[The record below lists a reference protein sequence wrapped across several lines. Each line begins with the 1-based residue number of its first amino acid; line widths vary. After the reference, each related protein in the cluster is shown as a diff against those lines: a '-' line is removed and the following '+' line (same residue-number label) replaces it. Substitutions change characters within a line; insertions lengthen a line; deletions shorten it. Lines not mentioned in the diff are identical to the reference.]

1 MTGLVI
7 VYKTERAGIRECTLE
22 NVRKDLRYYLKHC
35 KIELNNYV
43 KYVKNSQQRRT
54 AMDIKRDKYL
64 NDLKNRMH
72 NGMIKVVTGIRRCG
86 KSYLIFNIFKNY
98 LLEQGVTESHIIS
111 IELDQRK
118 NRKYRDP
125 DAILDFIE
133 SCITDKEQYYVLLD
147 EVQMLNEFEE
157 VLNSLL
163 HIRNADIYVTGS
175 NSKFLSK
182 DVITEFRGRGDE
194 VYVYPL
200 TFKEFMQ
207 SYEGDMYH
215 GWAEYMV
222 YGGLPL
228 TVTMKTQEQK
238 IQYLTKLFDETYL
251 KDIIERH
258 HIEKSQELEDL
269 VNVLASAIGSLTNVP
284 KIEAAFKSVMQSNI
298 SANTIRQYIEYLE
311 DAFVINKANRYN
323 VKGRKYIGTPV
334 KYYFEDVG
342 LRNARLGFRQ
352 IEETHIMEN
361 IIYNE
366 LRNRGYSVDVGV
378 VEKRGINKDGKAKRT
393 QLEIDFVANL
403 GSKRYYIQS
412 AFHMP
417 TEEKQRQ
424 EKDSL
429 IQVNDSFKK
438 IIVVKDVINVTRD
451 EVGITTMSIYDFL
464 LKENSLE
471 L

>member
-1 MTGLVI
+1 
-7 VYKTERAGIRECTLE
+7 
-22 NVRKDLRYYLKHC
+22 
-35 KIELNNYV
+35 
-43 KYVKNSQQRRT
+43 
-54 AMDIKRDKYL
+54 MDIKRDKYL
-64 NDLKNRMH
+64 NDLLNRMH

-86 KSYLIFNIFKNY
+86 KSYLLFNIFKNY
-98 LLEQGVTESHIIS
+98 LLEQGVPVSHIIT

-118 NRKYRDP
+118 NKKYRDP
-125 DAILDFIE
+125 DTILEYIE
-133 SCITDKEQYYVLLD
+133 SLIEDDEQYYIMLD
-147 EVQMLNEFEE
+147 EVQMLQEFEE

-194 VYVYPL
+194 IHIYPL
-200 TFKEFMQ
+200 TFKEFMEA
-207 SYEGDMYH
+207 YDGDMYR
-215 GWAEYMV
+215 GWAEYVV

-228 TVTMKTQEQK
+228 TVTMKTEEQK
-238 IQYLTKLFDETYL
+238 INYLTNLFKETYL

-258 HIEKSQELEDL
+258 HIEKTQELEDL
-269 VNVLASAIGSLTNVP
+269 VNILASAIGSLTNPP
-284 KIEAAFKSVMQSNI
+284 KIEATFKSAIQSTI
-298 SANTIRQYIEYLE
+298 SLNTIRQYIEYLE
-311 DAFVINKANRYN
+311 DAFIINKANRYN
-323 VKGRKYIGTPV
+323 VKGRKYIGTPL

-352 IEETHIMEN
+352 VEETHLMEN

-366 LRNRGYSVDVGV
+366 LRSRGYSVDVGV
-378 VEKRGINKDGKAKRT
+378 VEKRGKDENGKEYKN

-412 AFHMP
+412 AFSMP
-417 TEEKQRQ
+417 TEEKCIQ
-424 EKDSL
+424 EKASL
-429 IQVNDSFKK
+429 VNVNDSFKK

-451 EVGITTMSIYDFL
+451 EDGITTMSIYDFL

>member
-1 MTGLVI
+1 MCNKG
-7 VYKTERAGIRECTLE
+7 EGHM
-22 NVRKDLRYYLKHC
+22 N
-35 KIELNNYV
+35 
-43 KYVKNSQQRRT
+43 
-54 AMDIKRDKYL
+54 IKRDKYL
-64 NDLKNRMH
+64 NDLINRMH

-86 KSYLIFNIFKNY
+86 KSYLLFNIFKNY
-98 LLEQGVTESHIIS
+98 LLEHGVITSHIIT

-118 NRKYRDP
+118 NKKYRDP
-125 DAILDFIE
+125 DTILDYIE
-133 SCITDKEQYYVLLD
+133 SLIEDDEQYYIMLD
-147 EVQMLNEFEE
+147 EVQMLQEFEE

-194 VYVYPL
+194 IHIYPL
-200 TFKEFMQ
+200 TFKEFMEV
-207 SYEGDMYH
+207 YDGDMYR
-215 GWAEYMV
+215 GWAEYVV

-228 TVTMKTQEQK
+228 TVTMKTEEQK
-238 IQYLTKLFDETYL
+238 ISYLTNLFKETYL

-258 HIEKSQELEDL
+258 HIEKTQELEDL
-269 VNVLASAIGSLTNVP
+269 VNILASAIGSLTNPP
-284 KIEAAFKSVMQSNI
+284 KIEATFKSAIQSTI
-298 SANTIRQYIEYLE
+298 SLNTIRQYIEHLE
-311 DAFVINKANRYN
+311 DAFIINKANRYN
-323 VKGRKYIGTPV
+323 VKGRKYIGTPL

-352 IEETHIMEN
+352 VEETHLMEN

-366 LRNRGYSVDVGV
+366 LRSRGYTVDVGV
-378 VEKRGINKDGKAKRT
+378 VEKRGTDENGKEYKN

-412 AFHMP
+412 AFSMP
-417 TEEKQRQ
+417 TEEKRIQ
-424 EKDSL
+424 EKASL
-429 IQVNDSFKK
+429 VNVNDSFKK
-438 IIVVKDVINVTRD
+438 IIVVKDVVNVTRD
-451 EVGITTMSIYDFL
+451 EDGITTMSIYDFL

>member
-1 MTGLVI
+1 
-7 VYKTERAGIRECTLE
+7 
-22 NVRKDLRYYLKHC
+22 
-35 KIELNNYV
+35 
-43 KYVKNSQQRRT
+43 
-54 AMDIKRDKYL
+54 MDIKRDKYL
-64 NDLKNRMH
+64 NDLINRMH

-86 KSYLIFNIFKNY
+86 KSYLLFNIFKNY
-98 LLEQGVTESHIIS
+98 LLEHGVASSHIIT

-118 NRKYRDP
+118 NKKYRDP
-125 DAILDFIE
+125 DTILDYIE
-133 SCITDKEQYYVLLD
+133 SLIEDDEQYYIMLD
-147 EVQMLNEFEE
+147 EVQMLQEFEE

-194 VYVYPL
+194 IHIYPL
-200 TFKEFMQ
+200 TFKEFMEA
-207 SYEGDMYH
+207 YDGDMYR
-215 GWAEYMV
+215 GWAEYVV

-228 TVTMKTQEQK
+228 TVTMKTEEQK
-238 IQYLTKLFDETYL
+238 ISYLTNLFKETYL

-258 HIEKSQELEDL
+258 HIEKTQELEDL
-269 VNVLASAIGSLTNVP
+269 VNILASAIGSLTNPP
-284 KIEAAFKSVMQSNI
+284 KIEATFKSSIQSTI
-298 SANTIRQYIEYLE
+298 SLNTIRQYIEHLE
-311 DAFVINKANRYN
+311 DAFIINKANRYN
-323 VKGRKYIGTPV
+323 VKGRKYIGTPL

-352 IEETHIMEN
+352 VEETHLMEN

-366 LRNRGYSVDVGV
+366 LRSRGYTVDIGV
-378 VEKRGINKDGKAKRT
+378 VEKRGTDENGKEYKN

-412 AFHMP
+412 AFSMP
-417 TEEKQRQ
+417 TEEKRIQ
-424 EKDSL
+424 EKASL
-429 IQVNDSFKK
+429 VNVNDSFKK
-438 IIVVKDVINVTRD
+438 IIVVKDVVNVTRD
-451 EVGITTMSIYDFL
+451 EDGITTMSIYDFL

>member
-1 MTGLVI
+1 
-7 VYKTERAGIRECTLE
+7 
-22 NVRKDLRYYLKHC
+22 
-35 KIELNNYV
+35 
-43 KYVKNSQQRRT
+43 
-54 AMDIKRDKYL
+54 MDIKRDKYL
-64 NDLKNRMH
+64 SDLVNRMN

-86 KSYLIFNIFKNY
+86 KSYLIFTIFKNY
-98 LLEQGVTESHIIS
+98 LKEQGVDEAHIVT

-118 NRKYRDP
+118 DKKYRDP
-125 DAILDFIE
+125 DIILEYIE
-133 SCITDKEQYYVLLD
+133 SRITDDEKYYILLD
-147 EVQMLNEFEE
+147 EVQLLKDFEE

-163 HIRNADIYVTGS
+163 HIKNIDIYVTGS

-194 VYVYPL
+194 IHIFPL

-207 SYEGDMYH
+207 AYDGDIYW
-215 GWAEYMV
+215 GWAEYVV

-228 TVTMKTQEQK
+228 TVTMKTEEQK
-238 IQYLTKLFDETYL
+238 IKYLTNLFEETYL

-258 HIEKSQELEDL
+258 HIEKTQELEDL

-284 KIEAAFKSVMQSNI
+284 KIEATFRSVIQSNI
-298 SANTIRQYIEYLE
+298 SSNTIRQYIEYLE

-323 VKGRKYIGTPV
+323 VKGRKYIGTPN

-342 LRNARLGFRQ
+342 LRNAGLGFRQ

-366 LRNRGYSVDVGV
+366 LRSRGYSVDVGV
-378 VEKRGINKDGKAKRT
+378 VEKRGKNKDGKEERT
-393 QLEIDFVANL
+393 YLEIDFIANL

-412 AFHMP
+412 AFSMP
-417 TEEKQRQ
+417 TEEKRDQ
-424 EKDSL
+424 EKSSL
-429 IQVNDSFKK
+429 INVGDSYKK
-438 IIVVKDVINVTRD
+438 IIIVKDVVNVTRD
-451 EVGITTMSIYDFL
+451 EEGITTMSIYDFL

>member
-1 MTGLVI
+1 
-7 VYKTERAGIRECTLE
+7 
-22 NVRKDLRYYLKHC
+22 
-35 KIELNNYV
+35 
-43 KYVKNSQQRRT
+43 
-54 AMDIKRDKYL
+54 MDIKRDKYL
-64 NDLKNRMH
+64 NDLINRMH

-86 KSYLIFNIFKNY
+86 KSYLLFNIFKNY
-98 LLEQGVTESHIIS
+98 LLEQGVTASHIIT

-118 NRKYRDP
+118 NKKYRDP
-125 DAILDFIE
+125 DTILDYIE
-133 SCITDKEQYYVLLD
+133 SLIEDDEQYYIMLD
-147 EVQMLNEFEE
+147 EVQMLQEFEE

-194 VYVYPL
+194 IHIYPL
-200 TFKEFMQ
+200 TFKEFMEA
-207 SYEGDMYH
+207 YDGDMYR
-215 GWAEYMV
+215 GWAEYVV

-228 TVTMKTQEQK
+228 TVTMKTEEQK
-238 IQYLTKLFDETYL
+238 ISYLTNLFKETYL

-258 HIEKSQELEDL
+258 HIEKTQELEDL
-269 VNVLASAIGSLTNVP
+269 VNILASAIGSLTNPP
-284 KIEAAFKSVMQSNI
+284 KIEATFKSAIQSTI
-298 SANTIRQYIEYLE
+298 SLNTIRQYIEHLE
-311 DAFVINKANRYN
+311 DAFIINKANRYN
-323 VKGRKYIGTPV
+323 VKGRKYIGTPL

-352 IEETHIMEN
+352 VEETHLMEN

-366 LRNRGYSVDVGV
+366 LRSRGYTVDVGV
-378 VEKRGINKDGKAKRT
+378 VEKRGTDENGKEYKN

-412 AFHMP
+412 AFSMP
-417 TEEKQRQ
+417 TEEKRIQ
-424 EKDSL
+424 EKASL
-429 IQVNDSFKK
+429 VNVNDSFKK
-438 IIVVKDVINVTRD
+438 IIVVKDVVNVTRD
-451 EVGITTMSIYDFL
+451 EDGITTMSIYDFL

>member
-1 MTGLVI
+1 
-7 VYKTERAGIRECTLE
+7 
-22 NVRKDLRYYLKHC
+22 
-35 KIELNNYV
+35 
-43 KYVKNSQQRRT
+43 
-54 AMDIKRDKYL
+54 MDIKRDKYL
-64 NDLKNRMH
+64 NDLINRMH

-86 KSYLIFNIFKNY
+86 KSYLLFNIFKNY
-98 LLEQGVTESHIIS
+98 LLEHGVVSSHIIT

-118 NRKYRDP
+118 NKKYRDP
-125 DAILDFIE
+125 DTILDYIE
-133 SCITDKEQYYVLLD
+133 SLIEDDGQYYVMLD
-147 EVQMLNEFEE
+147 EVQMLQEFEE

-194 VYVYPL
+194 IHIYPL
-200 TFKEFMQ
+200 TFKEFMEA
-207 SYEGDMYH
+207 YNGDMYH
-215 GWAEYMV
+215 GWAEYVV

-228 TVTMKTQEQK
+228 TVTMKTEEQK
-238 IQYLTKLFDETYL
+238 ISYLTNLFKETYL

-258 HIEKSQELEDL
+258 HIEKTQELEDL
-269 VNVLASAIGSLTNVP
+269 VNILASAIGSLTNPP
-284 KIEAAFKSVMQSNI
+284 KIEATFKSSIQSTI
-298 SANTIRQYIEYLE
+298 SLNTIRQYIEHLE
-311 DAFVINKANRYN
+311 DAFIINKANRYN
-323 VKGRKYIGTPV
+323 VKGRKYIGTPL

-352 IEETHIMEN
+352 VEETHLMEN

-366 LRNRGYSVDVGV
+366 LRSRGYTVDVGV
-378 VEKRGINKDGKAKRT
+378 VEKRGTDENGKEYKN

-412 AFHMP
+412 AFSMP
-417 TEEKQRQ
+417 TEEKRIQ
-424 EKDSL
+424 EKASL
-429 IQVNDSFKK
+429 VNVNDSFKK
-438 IIVVKDVINVTRD
+438 IIVVKDVVNVTRD
-451 EVGITTMSIYDFL
+451 EDGITTMSIYDFL

>member
-1 MTGLVI
+1 
-7 VYKTERAGIRECTLE
+7 
-22 NVRKDLRYYLKHC
+22 
-35 KIELNNYV
+35 
-43 KYVKNSQQRRT
+43 
-54 AMDIKRDKYL
+54 MDIKRDKYL
-64 NDLKNRMH
+64 NDLINRMN

-86 KSYLIFNIFKNY
+86 KSYLIFEIFKNY
-98 LLEQGVTESHIIS
+98 LLDQGVLESHIIM
-111 IELDQRK
+111 IELDQRRD
-118 NRKYRDP
+118 RKYRDP
-125 DAILDFIE
+125 DIILDYIE
-133 SCITDKEQYYVLLD
+133 SCIVDKEQYYILLD

-163 HIRNADIYVTGS
+163 HIKNVDIYVTGS

-194 VYVYPL
+194 IHIYPL

-207 SYEGDMYH
+207 VYEGDMYH
-215 GWAEYMV
+215 GWAEYIV

-228 TVTMKTQEQK
+228 TVTMKTEEQK
-238 IQYLTKLFDETYL
+238 IHYLTKLFDETHL

-269 VNVLASAIGSLTNVP
+269 VNILASAIGSLTNVP
-284 KIEAAFKSVMQSNI
+284 KIEATFKSVIQSNI

-311 DAFVINKANRYN
+311 DAFVVNKANRYN
-323 VKGRKYIGTPV
+323 VKGKKYIGTPV

-366 LRNRGYSVDVGV
+366 LRSRGYSVDVGV
-378 VEKRGINKDGKAKRT
+378 VEKRGISKEGKAERV

-412 AFHMP
+412 AFGMQ
-417 TEEKQRQ
+417 TEEKQAQ
-424 EKDSL
+424 EKASL
-429 IQVNDSFKK
+429 INVNDSFKK
-438 IIVVKDVINVTRD
+438 IIIVKDVVNVTRD
-451 EVGITTMSIYDFL
+451 ETGITTMSIYDFL

>member
-1 MTGLVI
+1 MSN
-7 VYKTERAGIRECTLE
+7 AS
-22 NVRKDLRYYLKHC
+22 
-35 KIELNNYV
+35 KIFKFGVGE
-43 KYVKNSQQRRT
+43 
-54 AMDIKRDKYL
+54 MDIKRDKYL
-64 NDLKNRMH
+64 EDLINRMH
-72 NGMIKVVTGIRRCG
+72 NGMIKIVTGIRRCG
-86 KSYLIFNIFKNY
+86 KSYLIFTIFKNY
-98 LLEQGVTESHIIS
+98 LKEQRVDESHIVA

-118 NRKYRDP
+118 DKKYRDP
-125 DAILDFIE
+125 DVILEYIE
-133 SCITDKEQYYVLLD
+133 SRIVDEGQYYILLD
-147 EVQMLNEFEE
+147 EVQLLDEFEE

-163 HIRNADIYVTGS
+163 HIKNVDIYVTGS

-194 VYVYPL
+194 IHIYPL

-207 SYEGDMYH
+207 AYEGDIYR
-215 GWAEYMV
+215 GWAEYVV

-228 TVTMKTQEQK
+228 TVTMKTEEQK
-238 IQYLTKLFDETYL
+238 IIYLTKLFEETYL

-269 VNVLASAIGSLTNVP
+269 VNVLASSIGSLTNVP
-284 KIEAAFKSVMQSNI
+284 KIEATFRSVIQSNI

-323 VKGRKYIGTPV
+323 VKGRKYIGTPL

-352 IEETHIMEN
+352 VEETHIMEN
-361 IIYNE
+361 VIYNE
-366 LRNRGYSVDVGV
+366 LRSRGYSVDVGV
-378 VEKRGINKDGKAKRT
+378 VEKRGRNEEGKEERT
-393 QLEIDFVANL
+393 YLEIDFIANL

-412 AFHMP
+412 AFSMP
-417 TEEKQRQ
+417 TEEKRIQ
-424 EKDSL
+424 EKASL
-429 IQVNDSFKK
+429 INIGDSFKK
-438 IIVVKDVINVTRD
+438 IIIVKDVVNVTRD
-451 EVGITTMSIYDFL
+451 EDGITTMSIYDFL